1 MKNTTLK
8 CWVRAKKHYH
18 FRFSRRDFSSHCL
31 GVLFT
36 SRTFKDLVLGLSWR
50 GNPEPA
56 GVGGVCQQRF
66 GWWHRERKML
76 EKGCLRTTAFKSKT
90 SFWCQC
96 CLSISG
102 SRWRPTAKTIP
113 SMPYL
118 LALKVS
124 ISQGKIEV
132 DNWIPLSCEFWNCAP
147 PRISLWSVVLNL
159 LHELMHSF
167 GAQHDPEPQCL
178 PPDMVIKQFLKMLY
192 SKLD

>member
-1 MKNTTLK
+1 MPWDFRKQHHDLEVYYFYGRVQPHSRHLPQEVISMKNTPLK

-76 EKGCLRTTAFKSKT
+76 EKGCLRTTAFKNKT
-90 SFWCQC
+90 SFWCRC

-124 ISQGKIEV
+124 ISQGKNKV
-132 DNWIPLSCEFWNCAP
+132 DNW
-147 PRISLWSVVLNL
+147 
-159 LHELMHSF
+159 
-167 GAQHDPEPQCL
+167 
-178 PPDMVIKQFLKMLY
+178 MVIAI
-192 SKLD
+192 SP